1 MAKVLGERGR
11 RGPQGGKKG
20 DAGDVQGVK
29 SSDLGVGWIWGW
41 GWDSIRKGTP
51 PPALALSWPLSG
63 GGKAKVIPRRE
74 HGVGGGDMS
83 LRRLRGSVHLQLGYE
98 AQRGGWRG

>member
-51 PPALALSWPLSG
+51 PPRP
-63 GGKAKVIPRRE
+63 
-74 HGVGGGDMS
+74 
-83 LRRLRGSVHLQLGYE
+83 GSVLATQWGRE
-98 AQRGGWRG
+98 GQGDSQEGTRRRRR